1 MMNTNTRNSSIIPV
15 LIAGASLFVLFFG
28 MKLTSSILSPILLAV
43 VIAIS
48 VTPLMNWLMKKGL
61 SSGLTLAVTI
71 LVMVLVIVG
80 MIVLIGFSVSQLVA
94 TLPQYAEN
102 LQGQKAALQ
111 STLDSSG
118 IDVNQITAIKDTDP
132 GKLLGYVGSLFGG
145 IVGVLS
151 GALMMVMV
159 LIFLLLATPGLSKEL
174 RFGFPADNPTL
185 DRIRSLA
192 KDLREYVSITTGINF
207 MVGVVNTVF
216 LIILGV
222 DFPVLWGLLAFLLGY
237 IPSVGFWL
245 ALIPPAALAFLEF
258 GPTKALI
265 VLIGYV
271 VINGGVQN
279 FIQPKL
285 MGSGLNI
292 SPLVVVLSLFFWTW
306 ILGPMG
312 ALLAVPLTMIV
323 KEIFLEG
330 FDDTRGLSVLM
341 ESPPDSSQKPAAD
354 DAAS

>member
-1 MMNTNTRNSSIIPV
+1 
-15 LIAGASLFVLFFG
+15 
-28 MKLTSSILSPILLAV
+28 
-43 VIAIS
+43 
-48 VTPLMNWLMKKGL
+48 
-61 SSGLTLAVTI
+61 
-71 LVMVLVIVG
+71 
-80 MIVLIGFSVSQLVA
+80 
-94 TLPQYAEN
+94 
-102 LQGQKAALQ
+102 
-111 STLDSSG
+111 
-118 IDVNQITAIKDTDP
+118 
-132 GKLLGYVGSLFGG
+132 
-145 IVGVLS
+145 
-151 GALMMVMV
+151 
-159 LIFLLLATPGLSKEL
+159 
-174 RFGFPADNPTL
+174 
-185 DRIRSLA
+185 
-192 KDLREYVSITTGINF
+192 
-207 MVGVVNTVF
+207 MVGLVNTVF

-258 GPTKALI
+258 GATRALI

-341 ESPPDSSQKPAAD
+341 EAPPDSSQKPAAD